1 MKKCYYKNDFPM
13 QNIMRFL
20 FHLAIVS
27 LLMLTYVHMM
37 ICNKAVVVTHYIL
50 IKVKI
55 PEIFDTHKRVT
66 LLGEIYCMIELCLEN
81 LKIHVS

>member
-1 MKKCYYKNDFPM
+1 
-13 QNIMRFL
+13 MRFL
-20 FHLAIVS
+20 FHLPIVS

-37 ICNKAVVVTHYIL
+37 ICNKAVRVIHYML

-55 PEIFDTHKRVT
+55 PEISDTHKRVT
-66 LLGEIYCMIELCLEN
+66 CWEDLLYDRIMSEN